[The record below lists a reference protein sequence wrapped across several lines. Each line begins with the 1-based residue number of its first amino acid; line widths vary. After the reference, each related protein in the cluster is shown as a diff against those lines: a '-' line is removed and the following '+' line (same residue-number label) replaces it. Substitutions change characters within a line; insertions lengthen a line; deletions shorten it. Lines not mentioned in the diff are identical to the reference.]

1 MKKRVL
7 AALMAAVLVFAMTA
21 CGGAKQE
28 AAAPAEEK
36 EEAAEEP
43 AEEVTLKF
51 TGWRTEDQDAIN
63 AMNEKFTEAYPNIK
77 VVYEPVTATEYD
89 TNLQTSLANG
99 TAADIIMMRSF
110 GVGETVYSGGKI
122 ETLTTDNVP
131 NLKNFPDSAIAA
143 WAADGKSFAIP
154 AGMTVEAVHYNKDIF
169 EAAGI
174 DKAPETVAELL
185 EDCQKIKDAGYVPFA
200 CGVNEDW
207 WVTEEMACSILAAV
221 IGSNDWVQKLY
232 AKEIDFTDPAYVTML
247 STMKELT
254 QYFPEF
260 YDGLGYEECQQM
272 FLTGQGAMFLSGSFE
287 LEYFMT
293 TNPDLKLGCF
303 AFPGQDAAPKGLNF
317 TAAIGVGAYAES
329 EHKEEALTYLNWLA
343 SDEGG
348 TAYAEGVRG
357 FFSPNLNAGSAS
369 DEIVQEWGALRDGKE
384 MIHILG
390 YETLNEQA
398 PDFSTACAESV
409 FKMCTEDL
417 TPEEAAAYMQEQM
430 SWYFQ

>member
-7 AALMAAVLVFAMTA
+7 AALMTAVLVFAMTA

-36 EEAAEEP
+36 KEEA

-63 AMNEKFTEAYPNIK
+63 AMNEKFTAKYPNIK
-77 VVYEPVTATEYD
+77 VVYEPITATEYD
-89 TNLQTSLANG
+89 TSLQTALSNG

-110 GVGETVYSGGKI
+110 SGGATVYSGGKI

-143 WAADGKSFAIP
+143 WAADGKSFAVP

-185 EDCQKIKDAGYVPFA
+185 EDCQKIKDAGYTPIA
-200 CGVNEDW
+200 GGIAEEW
-207 WVTEEMACSILAAV
+207 WISEEMTSSILMP
-221 IGSNDWVQKLY
+221 IIESNDWVQKLY
-232 AKEIDFTDPAYVTML
+232 AKEIDFTDPAFVKML
-247 STMKELT
+247 ATMKDIT
-254 QYFPEF
+254 AYFPEF
-260 YDGLGYEECQQM
+260 YDGLGYEEGQQL
-272 FLTGQGAMFLSGSFE
+272 FLTGQAGMYLSGSFE

-303 AFPGQDAAPKGLNF
+303 AFPGQDAAPKALNF
-317 TAAIGVGAYAES
+317 TAAVGVGAYADS
-329 EHKEEALTYLNWLA
+329 PNKEAALTYLNWLA

-357 FFSPNLNAGSAS
+357 FFSPNPKAGAAS
-369 DEIVQEWGALRDGKE
+369 DEIVQEWSALRDGKE
-384 MIHILG
+384 MIHMLG
-390 YETLNEQA
+390 YETMTEQA
-398 PDFSTACAESV
+398 PDYSTAVAATV
-409 FKMCTEDL
+409 VKMCTEDL
-417 TPEEAAAYMQEQM
+417 SPEDAAAYMQEQM
-430 SWYFQ
+430 AWYFQ